1 MASPP
6 PVAKPATPGP
16 PTLASPPLPSKSWFR
31 KGSEPGLPSA
41 QGSESAGGAPAGAV
55 PPIGPPHGPP
65 VAPLAPPSR
74 KTARFIATETAQS
87 GLKLAEDGKLP
98 TLRLKEPGQEEVKQ
112 AGSSGAHPLLLFMA
126 LAFSAITTVVL
137 LLIPSE
143 SDSPGRTGEKQAAR
157 REIEESYISGM
168 DKEAELAP
176 YQLHLREALQAHARR
191 DFAEERRR
199 YRRVLDMLRAERGKF
214 DRGLTGSPAKDETL
228 EKLIT
233 TLLSD

>member
-1 MASPP
+1 M
-6 PVAKPATPGP
+6 
-16 PTLASPPLPSKSWFR
+16 
-31 KGSEPGLPSA
+31 
-41 QGSESAGGAPAGAV
+41 
-55 PPIGPPHGPP
+55 
-65 VAPLAPPSR
+65 
-74 KTARFIATETAQS
+74 
-87 GLKLAEDGKLP
+87 KLAEDGKLP